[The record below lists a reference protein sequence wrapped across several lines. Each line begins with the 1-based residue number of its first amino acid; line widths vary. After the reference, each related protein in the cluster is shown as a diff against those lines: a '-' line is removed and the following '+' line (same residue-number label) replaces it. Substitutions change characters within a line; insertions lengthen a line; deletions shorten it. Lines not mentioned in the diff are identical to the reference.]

1 MNLTKFVGFTTLIIG
16 LSFTAQAQTTPEAGS
31 FGIRANV
38 GGQNAIEIPYM
49 LNESFSI
56 APYLGLN
63 AIQDATTN
71 FSFGVSPRFYI
82 DGNEDIS
89 TYINGN
95 LGFQNTSFSN
105 TNSSAFDVDLGV
117 GYGAK
122 WRCKPKRSLWR

>member
-1 MNLTKFVGFTTLIIG
+1 
-16 LSFTAQAQTTPEAGS
+16 
-31 FGIRANV
+31 
-38 GGQNAIEIPYM
+38 YM

-117 GYGAK
+117 GYGAEFFFN
-122 WRCKPKRSLWR
+122 PSFSLSGDVNLNARFGDNANALRTSASVAVSYYF